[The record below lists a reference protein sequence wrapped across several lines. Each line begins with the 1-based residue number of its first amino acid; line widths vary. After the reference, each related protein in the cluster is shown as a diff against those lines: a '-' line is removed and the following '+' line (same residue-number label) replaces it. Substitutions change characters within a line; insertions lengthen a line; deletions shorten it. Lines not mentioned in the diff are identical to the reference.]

1 MIDNSQKGHS
11 PQIGASVAEPAAEN
25 DAREGFSLNDLMK
38 AIKEAESG
46 ERPVEKWNP
55 SYCGEIDIVIKSD
68 GSWYH
73 EGGLIARRGLLE
85 LFASVLRKDADGQ
98 TYLVT
103 PVEKMLITVERAP
116 FIATRVDA
124 KGEGQAQRLF
134 LTTNLAGVVELNAEH
149 PLRVETDADTLE
161 PAPFALVRGR
171 LEAALTR
178 PVFYELVEL
187 AVEVQTDAG
196 PQLGVYSGGI
206 FFPLGPA
213 GAHVI

>member
-1 MIDNSQKGHS
+1 MNDNSQKGHK
-11 PQIGASVAEPAAEN
+11 PQYGASVAEN
-25 DAREGFSLNDLMK
+25 NGREGFSLGDLMK
-38 AIKEAESG
+38 AIKEAEDG
-46 ERPVEKWNP
+46 ERPVEAWNP

-73 EGGLIARRGLLE
+73 EGGLIARKGLLQ
-85 LFASVLRKDADGQ
+85 LFASVLRKDDDGH

-103 PVEKMLITVERAP
+103 PVEKMKITVERAP

-124 KGEGQAQRLF
+124 KGEGDAMRLF
-134 LTTNLAGVVELNAEH
+134 LTTNLAGVIEVSAEH
-149 PLRVETDADTLE
+149 PLRVETDPETLE
-161 PAPFALVRGR
+161 PAPFVLVRGR

-187 AVEVQTDAG
+187 ASEVQTEAG
-196 PQLGVYSGGI
+196 PQLGVYSGGV

-213 GAHVI
+213 GAHLV